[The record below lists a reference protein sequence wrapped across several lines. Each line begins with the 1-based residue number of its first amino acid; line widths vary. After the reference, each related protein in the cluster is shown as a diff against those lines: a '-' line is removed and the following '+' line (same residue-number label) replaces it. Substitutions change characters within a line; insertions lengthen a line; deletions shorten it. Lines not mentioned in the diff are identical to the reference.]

1 MEAMTAVT
9 RGVRAIVALDA
20 STLAQ
25 ATTVVDALGETCDF
39 YKVGSE
45 LFTAAGPHAVTALRE
60 RGSDVF
66 LDLKFH
72 DIPNTVHGA
81 VRSASR
87 LGAALVT
94 VHASGGGEM
103 VRAAVDGARDGCGV
117 LAVTV
122 LTSLGAEELSR
133 SWGHPTATVEDE
145 VLRLAELARSAG
157 AHGIVCSASEAAAV
171 RAAHGDA
178 LRVLVPGI
186 RLEGGAVHDQARVA
200 TPQEAVAAGA
210 SYLVLGRAVTGAA
223 EPRAVMRRVKEML
236 A

>member
-1 MEAMTAVT
+1 MTAAT
-9 RGVRAIVALDA
+9 RGARDIVALDVP
-20 STLAQ
+20 TLAQ

-45 LFTAAGPHAVTALRE
+45 LFTAAGPSVADALRH
-60 RGSDVF
+60 RGRDVF

-72 DIPNTVHGA
+72 DIPNTVRGA

-94 VHASGGGEM
+94 VHASGGADM
-103 VRAAVDGARDGCGV
+103 LRAAVDGAGPGCGV

-122 LTSLGAEELSR
+122 LTSLDAEGLAE
-133 SWGHPTATVEDE
+133 SWGRDIAAVEDE
-145 VLRLAELARSAG
+145 VLRLAELARSTG
-157 AHGIVCSASEAAAV
+157 AHGIVCAASEAAAV

-178 LRVLVPGI
+178 LRLLVPGI
-186 RLEGGAVHDQARVA
+186 RLEGGPVHDQARVA
-200 TPQEAVAAGA
+200 TPKEAVAAGA

-223 EPRAVMRRVKEML
+223 DPRDVMRRVKEML

>member
-1 MEAMTAVT
+1 MAAMTATT
-9 RGVRAIVALDA
+9 RRARAIIALDA
-20 STLAQ
+20 PTLSS
-25 ATTVVDALGETCDF
+25 VIPLVDTLGDTCDF

-45 LFTAAGPHAVTALRE
+45 LFTAAGPEAVAALRE
-60 RGSDVF
+60 RGNDVF

-94 VHASGGGEM
+94 VHASGGAEM
-103 VRAAVDGARDGCGV
+103 LRAAVDGAGDSCGV

-122 LTSLGAEELSR
+122 LTSLDAGDLSA
-133 SWGHPTATVEDE
+133 SWGRAVNAVEDE
-145 VLRLAELARSAG
+145 VLRLAALARSAG
-157 AHGIVCSASEAAAV
+157 AHGIVCAASEAAAV

-186 RLEGGAVHDQARVA
+186 RLEGAETHDQARVA
-200 TPQEAVAAGA
+200 TPTEAIAAGA
-210 SYLVLGRAVTGAA
+210 SYLVLGRAVTGASD
-223 EPRAVMRRVKEML
+223 PRGVMRRVTGML